1 MSLPDFERA
10 RQYALNRLEHE
21 LSPRLFYHSLW
32 HTQDD
37 VVPSAE
43 RLADLAGVTGLDRLL
58 LSTAA
63 WYHDLGFVVQRQNHE
78 EVGAQ
83 IAAEVLPQFGYTDEQ
98 IERIKGMIMA
108 TRLPQSPRNL
118 HEEILADAD
127 LDALGRD
134 DFLNRG
140 NILRKEM
147 AEFGHAMADKEWL
160 DGQLEFQES
169 HTYFT
174 EVARALRNPQKEKNK
189 QLVREMLAEFK
200 SPE

>member
-1 MSLPDFERA
+1 MSQPDFEHA
-10 RQYALNRLEHE
+10 RLYALNRLEHE

-43 RLADLAGVTGLDRLL
+43 RLADLSGVTAPDRLL

-63 WYHDLGFVVQRQNHE
+63 WYHDIGFVVQRQNHE
-78 EVGAQ
+78 DIGIQ
-83 IAAEVLPQFGYTDEQ
+83 IAAEVLPQFGYDATQ
-98 IERIKGMIMA
+98 IERIQGMIAA
-108 TRLPQSPRNL
+108 TKLPQSPRNL
-118 HEEILADAD
+118 LEEILADSD

-134 DFLNRG
+134 DFLERG

-147 AEFGHAMADKEWL
+147 AEFGSTSNDKDWL

-174 EVARALRNPQKEKNK
+174 QAARTLRGPQKEQNK
-189 QLVREMLAEFK
+189 QLVRTMLAKLK